1 MEKNNKSRREQLIEA
16 YRLTKE
22 EIAYLDL
29 CHTDTWFNHK
39 EPQMYIMSARRALTK
54 YHCSEWD
61 ARFQRMNM
69 RIMVCVADA
78 VSHLAIKL
86 SI

>member
-29 CHTDTWFNHK
+29 CHTDTGS
-39 EPQMYIMSARRALTK
+39 ITK
-54 YHCSEWD
+54 NLRC
-61 ARFQRMNM
+61 
-69 RIMVCVADA
+69 I
-78 VSHLAIKL
+78 
-86 SI
+86 